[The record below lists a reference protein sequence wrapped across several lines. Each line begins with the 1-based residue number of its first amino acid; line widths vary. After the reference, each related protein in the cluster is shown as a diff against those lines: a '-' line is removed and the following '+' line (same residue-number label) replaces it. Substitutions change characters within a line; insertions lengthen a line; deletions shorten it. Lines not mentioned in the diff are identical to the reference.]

1 VRTYLQRNALL
12 IIRVFADISLA
23 TLQGALGQAR
33 ILGGTIGLSM
43 ATIIFNHNIAT
54 DLPGILTP
62 TQLTSL
68 HQSITTIFDLE
79 PQQQFKVAEAF
90 ADSFNKQ
97 MRVCMYLSAAAV
109 IVALFTWQ
117 KNPVGIE
124 DAESHQSA
132 PAEVQGIA

>member
-1 VRTYLQRNALL
+1 
-12 IIRVFADISLA
+12 
-23 TLQGALGQAR
+23 
-33 ILGGTIGLSM
+33 M

-117 KNPVGIE
+117 KNPVGIG

-132 PAEVQGIA
+132 PAEVQGRA